1 MTGSAGRTIPDTG
14 FAGDEG
20 SADRKVA
27 AALAA
32 YASDPARWP
41 EVLSALASSRLLVPV
56 VAVLAEE
63 EDVAPGQLRREK
75 RTDMALVTVEGPGGR
90 ALPVFTSLE
99 TLSRWR
105 ADARPVPVEPS
116 RAAVA
121 GAAEGA
127 RALLVDPAGPVP
139 YVVAGPAL
147 RALGAEQV
155 ALPLYD
161 DPAAAAAVQALVA
174 PEPEVAA
181 VRLVPGEGVDA
192 RIVLT
197 VREGAALEPLLR
209 RLGPVLQG
217 APLLRERTLRG
228 VDVAVEPAG

>member
-1 MTGSAGRTIPDTG
+1 MSGHGGKTIPDTG

-20 SADRKVA
+20 VADAAVT

-32 YASDPARWP
+32 YAADPGRAP
-41 EVLSALASSRLLVPV
+41 EVLTALAASRLLVPV

-63 EDVAPGQLRREK
+63 EDVAAGQLRREK

-99 TLSRWR
+99 TLARWR

-127 RALLVDPAGPVP
+127 QALLVDPAGPVP

-147 RALGAEQV
+147 RALAEERV
-155 ALPLYD
+155 PLPMYA
-161 DPAAAAAVQALVA
+161 DPEVIAAVQALVA
-174 PEPEVAA
+174 AEPDVTA
-181 VRLVPGEGVDA
+181 VLLAPAEGVDA

-197 VREGAALEPLLR
+197 VRAGAALEPVVQ
-209 RLGPVLQG
+209 RLGRALQG
-217 APLLRERTLRG
+217 ERVLRERTLRG
-228 VDVAVEPAG
+228 VDVAVETA